1 MNKNIILETAV
12 RDGKLMQGFESEPL
26 SIVGAHSLTVKGPP
40 IGRGSGSK
48 DCVNLPS
55 QTAVSRIMIR
65 YFICIFVLALTLYSY
80 VDQQNALTKLRLS
93 IPVLAKQVRDLR
105 EENTR
110 LEYEI
115 DLFESPQHLM
125 TLANRSEFSH
135 LKHPMAKEVIVMN
148 QGLAVQ
154 EPQEP
159 DHVVS
164 SVKPKLTL
172 AIGAKQ

>member
-1 MNKNIILETAV
+1 MMNKNI
-12 RDGKLMQGFESEPL
+12 
-26 SIVGAHSLTVKGPP
+26 
-40 IGRGSGSK
+40 
-48 DCVNLPS
+48 
-55 QTAVSRIMIR
+55 MIR
-65 YFICIFVLALTLYSY
+65 SFICIFVLALTLYSY

-93 IPVLAKQVRDLR
+93 IPVLAKEVRDLR
-105 EENTR
+105 EESTR

-154 EPQEP
+154 GPEEINP
-159 DHVVS
+159 VVPS
-164 SVKPKLTL
+164 TKPKLTL
-172 AIGAKQ
+172 AIGAK